1 MNVKQAIEAL
11 QKMVNTGVIT
21 GEEEIGAFTNMGET
35 FLPIAEFKSFITN
48 SIDSPTGEMPVVY
61 TRFITEII

>member
-1 MNVKQAIEAL
+1 MNVNQAIEAL

-35 FLPIAEFKSFITN
+35 FLPTAEFKTFENPSEQ
-48 SIDSPTGEMPVVY
+48 SVVY
-61 TRFITEII
+61 MKFLIDTI